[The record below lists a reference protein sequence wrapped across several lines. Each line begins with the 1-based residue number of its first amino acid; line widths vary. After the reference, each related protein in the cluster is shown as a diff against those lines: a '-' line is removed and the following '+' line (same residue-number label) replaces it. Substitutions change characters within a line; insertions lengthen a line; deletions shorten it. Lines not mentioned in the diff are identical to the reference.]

1 MSDRVTARPR
11 SRALDDPAALER
23 ADPHDT
29 RGVLVRFPEQC
40 RRAVALEA
48 SPAPVLSRPR
58 VVVVAG
64 MGGSAAS
71 GDLLAACAAAVLDV
85 PVLVHRGYGLPACA
99 APGALVLASSYSG
112 ETAEVLSAVDTAL
125 ARGVPVVAIT
135 AGGALARVAGE
146 RRLPRV
152 TLPAGLMPRMALGYL
167 LLPALAVLAGC
178 GLAVAAEDEV
188 AEAIEVV
195 TAMAVAL
202 GPECRVAQN
211 EAKRLALAVGR
222 RVPVVYGGQV
232 TGPIAYRWKTDFEEN
247 AKTFALAGALPETTH
262 NEIEAWRRPRA
273 RGMQLVLL
281 RDTGEPAPV
290 GRRIDVFRELARP
303 AAGGVSEAWSRGRG
317 LLARLLS
324 LVYLGQWTSYYL
336 AVLRQVDPWP
346 VPLLDEVKRRMAP
359 AGDGGAPVS

>member
-1 MSDRVTARPR
+1 M
-11 SRALDDPAALER
+11 
-23 ADPHDT
+23 
-29 RGVLVRFPEQC
+29 
-40 RRAVALEA
+40 A
-48 SPAPVLSRPR
+48 SPALVVERPR

-71 GDLLAACAAAVLDV
+71 GDMLAACAAAGLDV
-85 PVLVHRGYGLPACA
+85 PILVHRGYGLPACA
-99 APGALVLASSYSG
+99 AAGALVLASSYSG
-112 ETAEVLSAVDTAL
+112 ETAEVLSAVEVAL

-135 AGGALARVAGE
+135 AGGALARVAAD
-146 RRLPRV
+146 RQLPRV
-152 TLPAGLMPRMALGYL
+152 TLPPGLMPRMALGYL
-167 LLPALAVLAGC
+167 LLPAIAVLAGC
-178 GLAVAAEDEV
+178 GAAVAAKDEV

-195 TAMAVAL
+195 TAMATEL
-202 GPECRVAQN
+202 GPAGPAEQN

-273 RGMQLVLL
+273 RAMQLMLL
-281 RDTGEPAPV
+281 RDTGEPSAV
-290 GRRIDVFRELARP
+290 DRRIDVFRDLARP
-303 AAGGVSEAWSRGRG
+303 AAGGVSEAWSRGRSV
-317 LLARLLS
+317 LARLLS

-336 AVLRQVDPWP
+336 AVLREVDPWP

-359 AGDGGAPVS
+359 AADSRPAVP